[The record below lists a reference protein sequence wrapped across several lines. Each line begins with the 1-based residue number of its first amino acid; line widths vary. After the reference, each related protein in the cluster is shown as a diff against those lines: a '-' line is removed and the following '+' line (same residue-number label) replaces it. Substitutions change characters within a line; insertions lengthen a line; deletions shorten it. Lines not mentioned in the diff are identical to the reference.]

1 MSDLSDIRKGFLPMY
16 QDLKT
21 DIELIRKQ
29 VTSGNTY
36 LSEEISKQVDALDKK
51 IESIDPVDY
60 KAISTEIEGIKKS
73 IPAPVVKTE
82 KADVSHLVSKSD
94 FLKGLI
100 RLETKIDA
108 MEKAGKQD
116 PIMEVAI
123 TNLEQLKDA
132 LESNHKPGG
141 TQTVVNSQRYP
152 FTAGGAQ
159 AALALV
165 ETPGGAYAMPVA
177 NIDGTP
183 IADGSGGGTT
193 LSGVVPVTV
202 GNVVTIS
209 GAVSANITNVVT
221 TSGITSTPIY
231 DIKNISPDNDPQILT
246 YKYYGSVRRGGTDW
260 RIMRKTVATKSFDY
274 ATGATNYATAWTTK
288 SGLAYT

>member
-16 QDLKT
+16 QDLKS

-51 IESIDPVDY
+51 IEGIDPIDY

-94 FLKGLI
+94 FLKGLV
-100 RLETKIDA
+100 RLEQKIDK
-108 MEKAGKQD
+108 MEKAAPQD
-116 PIMEVAI
+116 KILQVAI
-123 TNLEQLKDA
+123 SNLKD
-132 LESNHKPGG
+132 LEDAIESKHKPGG
-141 TQTVVNSQRYP
+141 NSTVVSSAKYSYRANGAHVPLDLVQTS
-152 FTAGGAQ
+152 GGWA
-159 AALALV
+159 V
-165 ETPGGAYAMPVA
+165 PVA

-183 IADGSGGGTT
+183 ISGGGGASV
-193 LSGVVPVTV
+193 SGTITATV
-202 GNVVTIS
+202 
-209 GAVSANITNVVT
+209 TNVVT

-231 DIKNISPDNDPQILT
+231 DIKNISPPDDPEIET
-246 YKYYGSVRRGGTDW
+246 YTYYGSIRRGGTDW